1 MFSLGSG
8 EWAAFN
14 LQQLSFEFMADR
26 GFSVVS
32 ELLSGPFELREIS
45 FKPEVHRVSG
55 KKKIPTDVYDS
66 LWRGR
71 LRGNLEIVRDGI
83 THSI

>member
-1 MFSLGSG
+1 MFSLGTV

-32 ELLSGPFELREIS
+32 ELLSGLFELREIS

-55 KKKIPTDVYDS
+55 KKKKFPRMYTILYGEV
-66 LWRGR
+66 G
-71 LRGNLEIVRDGI
+71 
-83 THSI
+83 